1 MRKFRREGG
10 KWRKTQTDSAW
21 RQLAETGNQHDV
33 AGAQN
38 AFPATL
44 AALKRQRGEGR
55 GVAGWG
61 REKGKLVKSIS
72 QRSFQ
77 FPSESRNLLDIFISA
92 AAATNTLRRA
102 E

>member
-10 KWRKTQTDSAW
+10 KWRKTQTDSSW

-44 AALKRQRGEGR
+44 AALKRQHGQEGGGVAGGEGR
-55 GVAGWG
+55 
-61 REKGKLVKSIS
+61 LVKSIS

>member
-1 MRKFRREGG
+1 M
-10 KWRKTQTDSAW
+10 WRKTQTDSAW

-44 AALKRQRGEGR
+44 AALKRQRGRGR
-55 GVAGWG
+55 G
-61 REKGKLVKSIS
+61 RGKLVKSIS